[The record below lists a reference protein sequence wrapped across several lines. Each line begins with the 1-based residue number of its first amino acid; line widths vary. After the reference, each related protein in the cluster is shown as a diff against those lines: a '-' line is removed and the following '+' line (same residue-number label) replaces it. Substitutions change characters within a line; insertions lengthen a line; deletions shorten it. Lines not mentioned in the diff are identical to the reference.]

1 MSAPALLCAAMEVA
15 LNRHLALEP
24 AVLAQC
30 ANLSGRIIELHS
42 EAPDWTFCLEFHAQG
57 VRVAP
62 ESPRKA
68 DVRVTGRARTLLQLA
83 LNAAREGRDAG
94 IPSGLR
100 VEGDVEPLQRFSRML
115 AEVGFDAEEFAA
127 RFLGDELAHR
137 AVRGLGSLL
146 GWTRRSA
153 ATLGLDAAEYLREE
167 TGDLARGADVADW
180 SAGVDKLRDDA
191 ARFEARL
198 RRAESL
204 SRAV

>member
-1 MSAPALLCAAMEVA
+1 MSAPALLCAAMEIA

-30 ANLSGRIIELHS
+30 ARLDRRIIELRT
-42 EAPDWTFCLEFHAQG
+42 ETPAWAFCLEFHAAG
-57 VRVAP
+57 VRVMPEAP
-62 ESPRKA
+62 RPP
-68 DVRVTGRARTLLQLA
+68 DVRVSGRLQTLFQLA
-83 LNAAREGRDAG
+83 LSAAREGGDAG

-127 RFLGDELAHR
+127 RFIGDAAAHR
-137 AVRGLGSLL
+137 AVAGLRGLFDWG
-146 GWTRRSA
+146 RRSA

-167 TGDLARGADVADW
+167 TGDLARAADVADW
-180 SAGVDKLRDDA
+180 SAGVEKLRDDV

-198 RRAESL
+198 RRAEAL
-204 SRAV
+204 SRA

>member
-1 MSAPALLCAAMEVA
+1 MSAPALLCASMEIA

-24 AVLAQC
+24 SVLAQC
-30 ANLSGRIIELHS
+30 AKLSGRIIELRTGTPAWAFS
-42 EAPDWTFCLEFHAQG
+42 LEFHPQG

-62 ESPRKA
+62 EPPRKP
-68 DVRVTGRARTLLQLA
+68 DVRVTGHPRTLLQLA

-94 IPSGLR
+94 IPSGLQ

-115 AEVGFDAEEFAA
+115 AEVGFDVEEFAA

-137 AVRGLGSLL
+137 VVRSLSGLL
-146 GWTRRSA
+146 GWGRRSA

-167 TGDLARGADVADW
+167 TGDLARGADVAEW
-180 SAGVDKLRDDA
+180 SGGVEKLRDDV

-198 RRAESL
+198 RRAEAL
-204 SRAV
+204 SRAP

>member
-1 MSAPALLCAAMEVA
+1 MSAPSLLCAAMEIA

-24 AVLAQC
+24 SVLAQC
-30 ANLSGRIIELHS
+30 AKMSGRVIELRT
-42 EAPDWTFCLEFHAQG
+42 ATPDWTFCMEFHPQG

-62 ESPRKA
+62 EPPRKP
-68 DVRVTGRARTLLQLA
+68 DVRVTGQPRTLLQLA
-83 LNAAREGRDAG
+83 LGAARDGRDAG
-94 IPSGLR
+94 IPAGLQ

-127 RFLGDELAHR
+127 RFVGDDLAHR
-137 AVRGLGSLL
+137 AVRGLSSLF
-146 GWTRRSA
+146 GWGRRSA

-167 TGDLARGADVADW
+167 TGDLARAADVSDW
-180 SAGVDKLRDDA
+180 SDGVEKLRDDA

-204 SRAV
+204 SRAS